1 MKWVSLKKKKWGKLA
16 AVKKAWYDWLINYI
30 PKHTRKVAGS
40 FKDTVI
46 SLFKTNTRK
55 QKVYG
60 GGKNTRK
67 QKVYGGGKKLNKS
80 EEEEEDYKNNRKES
94 LTFMAKNGTWK
105 TGLRI
110 TNNFIFHK
118 MLKKSVLCTQK
129 VTI

>member
-1 MKWVSLKKKKWGKLA
+1 M
-16 AVKKAWYDWLINYI
+16 
-30 PKHTRKVAGS
+30 
-40 FKDTVI
+40 
-46 SLFKTNTRK
+46 
-55 QKVYG
+55 
-60 GGKNTRK
+60 
-67 QKVYGGGKKLNKS
+67 YGGGKKLNKS

-94 LTFMAKNGTWK
+94 LTKMAKNGTWK

>member
-60 GGKNTRK
+60 GGK
-67 QKVYGGGKKLNKS
+67 KLNKS
-80 EEEEEDYKNNRKES
+80 EEEEEEDYKNNRKES